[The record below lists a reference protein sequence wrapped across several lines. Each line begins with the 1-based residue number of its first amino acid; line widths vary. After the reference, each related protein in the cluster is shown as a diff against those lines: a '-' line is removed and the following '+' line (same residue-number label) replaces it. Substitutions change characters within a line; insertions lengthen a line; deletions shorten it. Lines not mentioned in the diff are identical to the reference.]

1 MIIAH
6 KDGCWWQWQGTV
18 ISHRKSHG
26 SPPKHSEVG
35 SKQLSS
41 QSPQSLC
48 EQLCKALDFFKG
60 NEMGKLS
67 SSGRPVDYT
76 SKVAQRRVVSHVLCH
91 LCRVMS
97 CYVVVCDIVW
107 SVNIRWPLVISR
119 VNSVNS
125 VAGNRILFGS
135 FLRFL
140 CFIRPVLERF
150 KIAQEI
156 YAQRTTSGQQVDNK
170 GPKQPQTNLQIVF
183 RHWDGTGMPLFP
195 RYKAQLDAE
204 AKKLCEK
211 YNVSAKSSQ
220 VSRNCSLNSLK
231 HLKAFQRLTPR

>member
-1 MIIAH
+1 MRTAVQGLGLFQR
-6 KDGCWWQWQGTV
+6 KWDGKTQ
-18 ISHRKSHG
+18 
-26 SPPKHSEVG
+26 
-35 SKQLSS
+35 QLWT
-41 QSPQSLC
+41 
-48 EQLCKALDFFKG
+48 
-60 NEMGKLS
+60 
-67 SSGRPVDYT
+67 SSG
-76 SKVAQRRVVSHVLCH
+76 LH
-91 LCRVMS
+91 LQSCPEACCVTCVMSLMS

-119 VNSVNS
+119 VNS

-183 RHWDGTGMPLFP
+183 RHWDGTGMPLVP